1 MKKDKISTILY
12 YVTAILFYLS
22 VIINF
27 AGGNSNSMAVIWM
40 CLGTTFL
47 CLGLSYS
54 KKIKEKQD
62 KEDK

>member
-1 MKKDKISTILY
+1 MKKNKIFSALY

-22 VIINF
+22 AIINF
-27 AGGNSNSMAVIWM
+27 ADGNSNSMAVIWM

-54 KKIKEKQD
+54 KKRKEKQD